1 MADPHSAPV
10 EPVTLR
16 FSGWRIVA
24 FATITASLTGPGQTI
39 GVSVF
44 VDHFIADLG
53 LTRSE
58 VAAAYLAGTLIGSL
72 ALPKVG
78 LWIDRTGVRNA
89 MTAIGIAF
97 GAALVL
103 MSGVNS
109 LVVLAVGFTFIR
121 LLGQGSLTLVSTV
134 AVTHWFDRRRGL
146 ALGIMTT
153 LVGALMAL
161 VPVASNA
168 LIGAVGWRVTW
179 LILAGIVWAVVVPIA
194 RLGMID
200 RPAVVGQLVDGPR
213 RLAVREE
220 DVAPPPRSADRR
232 EALATPAF
240 WVAVSVLSVQS
251 MLVTGLNFHQISL
264 LGEAGLTAGEA
275 ALMFLPQVLGA
286 TVAGLL
292 FGVLSDRYRGG
303 PVLGATMGLLAVC
316 LWLAS
321 DLGSSATVVVYAVV
335 LGAAGGSSRSA
346 GAAILPR
353 WFGPGHIGSIAG
365 IATFAAVAASAAG
378 PLALSVAR
386 DAAGDYGSAAL
397 MFVVVPLAVG
407 LVSLLLR
414 DPPLRQPV
422 GSL

>member
-1 MADPHSAPV
+1 MAGRHPAPAK
-10 EPVTLR
+10 PAASR

-44 VDHFIADLG
+44 VDHLISDLD

-58 VAAAYLAGTLIGSL
+58 VSGAYFVGTLLGAL
-72 ALPKVG
+72 ALPRVG
-78 LWIDRTGVRNA
+78 DWIDRTGVRHA
-89 MTAIGIAF
+89 MTGIGVAF

-109 LVVLAVGFTFIR
+109 LIVLAVGFTFIR
-121 LLGQGSLTLVSTV
+121 LLGQGSLSLVSTV
-134 AVTHWFDRRRGL
+134 AVTLWFERRRGL
-146 ALGIMTT
+146 ALGVMMT
-153 LVGALMAL
+153 LVGGLMAL

-168 LIGAVGWRVTW
+168 LIGVVGWRATW
-179 LILAGIVWAVVVPIA
+179 LVLAAVIWVVVVPIA
-194 RLGMID
+194 RFGIID
-200 RPAVVGQLVDGPR
+200 RPSVVGQHVDGRLPPAGSIAATPSASVNR
-213 RLAVREE
+213 RQAIR
-220 DVAPPPRSADRR
+220 
-232 EALATPAF
+232 TPAF
-240 WVAVSVLSVQS
+240 WVALSVMAVQS
-251 MLVTGLNFHQISL
+251 MMVTGLNFHQIAL
-264 LGEAGLTAGEA
+264 LGEAGLTAAEA

-303 PVLGATMGLLAVC
+303 PVLAATMGLLAVC

-321 DLGSSATVVVYAVV
+321 GLGSTTAVVVYAVV
-335 LGAAGGSSRSA
+335 LGAAGGSTRSA

-365 IATFAAVAASAAG
+365 LASFASVAASAAG

-386 DAAGDYGSAAL
+386 NAAGEYGSAAVG
-397 MFVVVPLAVG
+397 FVIVPLAIG
-407 LVSLLLR
+407 IVSVFTR
-414 DPPLRQPV
+414 DPALRQPV
-422 GSL
+422 GSR